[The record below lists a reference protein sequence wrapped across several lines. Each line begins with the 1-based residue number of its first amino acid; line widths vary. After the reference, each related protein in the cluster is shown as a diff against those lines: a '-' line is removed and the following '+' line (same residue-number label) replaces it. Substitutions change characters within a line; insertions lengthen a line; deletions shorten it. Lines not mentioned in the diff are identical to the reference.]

1 MEERDREAAVLRE
14 TPGADAEA
22 RVLVM
27 TDGADELGLVV
38 AGVRERTLVVYGF
51 SVAGRTDFTAEKP
64 DAETVFILDTL
75 LRSAASF
82 GEVNGADRIRTTF
95 PGFPTT
101 SSACAGSRRRVAHGS
116 ADVGARALYVRMGL
130 WGMCVSPRPFFMQ
143 KIPNFHPYR
152 LHFRAKMVK

>member
-1 MEERDREAAVLRE
+1 
-14 TPGADAEA
+14 
-22 RVLVM
+22 M

-95 PGFPTT
+95 PDFYDFFRLRGFEAAESHMEAPM
-101 SSACAGSRRRVAHGS
+101 SAIVH
-116 ADVGARALYVRMGL
+116 YT
-130 WGMCVSPRPFFMQ
+130 
-143 KIPNFHPYR
+143 
-152 LHFRAKMVK
+152 

>member
-95 PGFPTT
+95 PDFYDFFRLRGF
-101 SSACAGSRRRVAHGS
+101 GS
-116 ADVGARALYVRMGL
+116 ADVGDRALYVKNGPVGSACLRG
-130 WGMCVSPRPFFMQ
+130 PFSCRKFR
-143 KIPNFHPYR
+143 ISTR
-152 LHFRAKMVK
+152 TGCIFRAKMVK

>member
-27 TDGADELGLVV
+27 TDGA
-38 AGVRERTLVVYGF
+38 RERTLVVYGF

-95 PGFPTT
+95 PDFYDFFRLRGFEAAESHMEAPM
-101 SSACAGSRRRVAHGS
+101 SAIVH
-116 ADVGARALYVRMGL
+116 YT
-130 WGMCVSPRPFFMQ
+130 
-143 KIPNFHPYR
+143 
-152 LHFRAKMVK
+152 

>member
-1 MEERDREAAVLRE
+1 MLQIVPMEERDREAAVLRE

-51 SVAGRTDFTAEKP
+51 SVAGRTDFTAEMP

-95 PGFPTT
+95 PDFYDFFRLRGFEAAESHMEAPM
-101 SSACAGSRRRVAHGS
+101 SAIVH
-116 ADVGARALYVRMGL
+116 YT
-130 WGMCVSPRPFFMQ
+130 
-143 KIPNFHPYR
+143 
-152 LHFRAKMVK
+152 

>member
-1 MEERDREAAVLRE
+1 M
-14 TPGADAEA
+14 
-22 RVLVM
+22 
-27 TDGADELGLVV
+27 V

-95 PGFPTT
+95 PDFYDFFRLRGFEAAESHMEAPM
-101 SSACAGSRRRVAHGS
+101 SAIVH
-116 ADVGARALYVRMGL
+116 YT
-130 WGMCVSPRPFFMQ
+130 
-143 KIPNFHPYR
+143 
-152 LHFRAKMVK
+152 